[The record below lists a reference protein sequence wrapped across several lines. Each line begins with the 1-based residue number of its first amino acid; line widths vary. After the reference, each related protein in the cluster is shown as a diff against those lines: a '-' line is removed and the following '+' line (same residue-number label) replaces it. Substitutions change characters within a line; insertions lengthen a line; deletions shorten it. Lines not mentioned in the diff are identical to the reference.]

1 VVAPWRKSR
10 QNYWFS
16 GWREDWQGE
25 GGRQQGRRR
34 WRGLRGNQGESGLGG
49 LNRRRL
55 GFLVRG
61 GTRCPAFALQVGS
74 LEGCEGQ
81 PRPFQEGSHNS
92 LDSLAHRWR
101 RGGFV
106 AQV

>member
-1 VVAPWRKSR
+1 VT
-10 QNYWFS
+10 
-16 GWREDWQGE
+16 GRERASAREEEAEGAEEEPREERAQGADR
-25 GGRQQGRRR
+25 GR
-34 WRGLRGNQGESGLGG
+34 LSS
-49 LNRRRL
+49 
-55 GFLVRG
+55 LVRG
-61 GTRCPAFALQVGS
+61 GARCSAFAVQMGS